1 MRARMLAPLQLRA
14 GEAVLDVGCGTGTLA
29 LHARRLVG
37 PAGLVAGID
46 AAHEMVARARRK
58 AASAGLSVHFELA
71 SADSLPFPDASFDV
85 VMCTVTLH
93 HLPRWMRAATL
104 REMRRV
110 LKPGGRVLLV
120 DFVFGKR
127 RTVAGLL
134 HHHVGMKARDF
145 EELVSG
151 AGMHVKSAGSLD
163 VWDMYYV
170 VARG

>member
-1 MRARMLAPLQLRA
+1 MRARMLAPLQLRP
-14 GEAVLDVGCGTGTLA
+14 GETVLDVGCGTGTLA

-37 PAGLVAGID
+37 AAGFVAGID
-46 AAHEMVARARRK
+46 AAQEMVARARRK
-58 AASAGLSVHFELA
+58 AGKAGLSVHFELA
-71 SADSLPFPDASFDV
+71 SADSLPFPDASFDA

-134 HHHVGMKARDF
+134 HHHTGLKARDF
-145 EELVSG
+145 EDLVTG
-151 AGMHVKSAGSLD
+151 AGMRVESAGALG
-163 VWDMYYV
+163 VWDMFYV